1 MACQQAQHLADG
13 LGLLFCILPWMAV
26 GGAMSYWLVQPGH
39 DRVVVMLVTVVIGVL
54 WIPAGMISVGM
65 LSLAYRHF
73 FERRIVA

>member
-1 MACQQAQHLADG
+1 MIWAY
-13 LGLLFCILPWMAV
+13 LFCILPWMAV

-39 DRVVVMLVTVVIGVL
+39 DRIVVMLVSVAISLL

-73 FERRIVA
+73 FEQRM